1 MSYVDAFFE
10 KSKDIIHV
18 VERVDGKRIIQQ
30 LKPEYNFYVLDP
42 KGKQQSIHGDAV
54 SEVRCNSDKDFKK
67 NLAMN
72 THNKTFESDIKPLNK
87 TLAKHYTNA
96 EPPKLHTAFFDI
108 EVDFDPLRGYS
119 SPDDSFTPI
128 TAIAIYLQWMDAM
141 VCLAV
146 PPKTLTY

>member
-42 KGKQQSIHGDAV
+42 KGKQQSIYGDTV

-87 TLAKHYTNA
+87 TLAKHV
-96 EPPKLHTAFFDI
+96 L
-108 EVDFDPLRGYS
+108 DP
-119 SPDDSFTPI
+119 F
-128 TAIAIYLQWMDAM
+128 
-141 VCLAV
+141 
-146 PPKTLTY
+146 